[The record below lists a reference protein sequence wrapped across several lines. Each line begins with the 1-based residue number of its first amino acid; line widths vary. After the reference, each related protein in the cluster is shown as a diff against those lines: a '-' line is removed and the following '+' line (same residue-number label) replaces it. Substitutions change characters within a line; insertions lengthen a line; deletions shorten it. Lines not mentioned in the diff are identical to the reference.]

1 MKKILVIHTQYQ
13 IQGGEDIA
21 VENEVKFLQNN
32 FDIERLTFSNK
43 IDSYFSQAYS
53 FFRNNNYQSVNA
65 LDESL
70 NRFNPDAVYIH
81 NTWFKAS
88 LGIFNL
94 LRDRQIKPLLKLHNY
109 RYDCTNSHL
118 LSVHLNNNNPC
129 KACGLSNRK
138 PRLFNKYYE
147 DSYTKSFFVNKYG
160 KKYFNILKN
169 YDLNLIV
176 LTNFHKQYLKNVNFI
191 DKEISVIPNIIDIP
205 DITKDLNKSQYLL
218 YAGRI
223 SKEKGVEDLI
233 KSFINCNFRE
243 VNLKIIGDGPLLK
256 QLKNT
261 YSNKNIEFLNSL
273 PNNKVLS
280 LINDATAVV
289 TATKLHEGQPT
300 LLCEASAMGIP
311 SIYPKTGGISE
322 FSPNDYKFSFKQFD
336 YKDLEEKIK
345 LIISSKNLEEVGAEN
360 KKYINMYLDK
370 KILLEKFENLIN
382 E

>member
-1 MKKILVIHTQYQ
+1 M
-13 IQGGEDIA
+13 
-21 VENEVKFLQNN
+21 
-32 FDIERLTFSNK
+32 
-43 IDSYFSQAYS
+43 
-53 FFRNNNYQSVNA
+53 
-65 LDESL
+65 
-70 NRFNPDAVYIH
+70 
-81 NTWFKAS
+81 
-88 LGIFNL
+88 
-94 LRDRQIKPLLKLHNY
+94 
-109 RYDCTNSHL
+109 
-118 LSVHLNNNNPC
+118 
-129 KACGLSNRK
+129 
-138 PRLFNKYYE
+138 
-147 DSYTKSFFVNKYG
+147 
-160 KKYFNILKN
+160 
-169 YDLNLIV
+169 
-176 LTNFHKQYLKNVNFI
+176 
-191 DKEISVIPNIIDIP
+191 
-205 DITKDLNKSQYLL
+205 NKSQYLL

-322 FSPNDYKFSFKQFD
+322 FFPNDYKFSFKQFD

>member
-43 IDSYFSQAYS
+43 IDSYFSQAFS

-129 KACGLSNRK
+129 KAC
-138 PRLFNKYYE
+138 
-147 DSYTKSFFVNKYG
+147 G

-322 FSPNDYKFSFKQFD
+322 FFPNDYKFSFKQFD